1 MYAAR
6 ASAASAASAASTE
19 EDRLA
24 SPAPAAP
31 AAPSCALA
39 TPPPSAVLFLF
50 WLVIVRELPR
60 VLVLVQVGARRSLGA
75 LLLSPLAALLLGH
88 EAPPQTYSS
97 KVTHNE
103 GEKEEE

>member
-6 ASAASAASAASTE
+6 ASAASAASTE

-88 EAPPQTYSS
+88 EAPMPPQTYSS